1 MHKAVFYV
9 AACNEVVGVFRDFY
23 NIRPEDAPCFTCG
36 IPIEFH
42 LRLFK
47 DRHSVEPY
55 PLEKLSNVVRYAF
68 FMDTDFDRTTPCKI
82 NISNDISVADVEESF
97 IDKQTNISV
106 TRHYT
111 EFTIPIQSSDTIGL
125 FDWLGTEKEKKLIG
139 ELVGYEE
146 STDEFDKP
154 VFVLQIHDFILGNR
168 ISRDGEE

>member
-1 MHKAVFYV
+1 MNKAVFYV

-23 NIRPEDAPCFTCG
+23 NIRPEDAPRFTCG

-47 DRHSVEPY
+47 NRHSVEPY
-55 PLEKLSNVVRYAF
+55 PLASLSDVTRYAF
-68 FMDTDFDRTTPCKI
+68 VMDVDFDRTTPLKI
-82 NISNDISVADVEESF
+82 DIDNGSISVADVEESYV
-97 IDKQTNISV
+97 DKQTNITI

-139 ELVGYEE
+139 ELVGYDGLGN
-146 STDEFDKP
+146 TI
-154 VFVLQIHDFILGNR
+154 FVLQIQDFILGNR